1 MQNLDEEERMV
12 LDTPVESI
20 PPKLVFKPVPLAA
33 RMTEGKDSVKKLIK
47 RQREMV
53 TKQAADSFK

>member
-1 MQNLDEEERMV
+1 MV

-33 RMTEGKDSVKKLIK
+33 RMTEGKDNVKKLVK

-53 TKQAADSFK
+53 TKQAADSFN